1 MKADF
6 NFKNSKY
13 KVDSTNNFN
22 RQYKAIKKQGKDLN
36 KLKYVIKKLANGE
49 ELERKYK
56 NHKLIDNNV
65 YQNCYECHISPNWLL
80 IYKIYGDE
88 LILLLYSTGS
98 HSELFNK

>member
-1 MKADF
+1 MKTDF

-13 KVDSTNNFN
+13 KIDTTNNFN
-22 RQYKAIKKQGKDLN
+22 RQYKTIKKQGKDLN

-80 IYKIYGDE
+80 VYKIYDNE

-98 HSELFNK
+98 HAELFNK

>member
-65 YQNCYECHISPNWLL
+65 YQDCYECHISPNWLL
-80 IYKIYGDE
+80 VYKIYGDE
-88 LILLLYSTGS
+88 LILLLFATGS
-98 HSELFNK
+98 HAELFKK

>member
-1 MKADF
+1 MKTDF

-13 KVDSTNNFN
+13 KIDATNNFN
-22 RQYKAIKKQGKDLN
+22 RQYKTIKKQGKDLN

-65 YQNCYECHISPNWLL
+65 YQDCYECHISPNWLL
-80 IYKIYGDE
+80 VYKIYDE
-88 LILLLYSTGS
+88 LILLLFATGS
-98 HSELFNK
+98 HAELFKK